1 MGRIKRG
8 GGDGGEPAL
17 SPPGRPSFRRL
28 RDRVC
33 GCDIC
38 RRAEVW
44 RGSARLL
51 ANSVKKGKNIANA
64 TAQNT
69 ELN

>member
-28 RDRVC
+28 RDRVY

-38 RRAEVW
+38 RRAEGW

-51 ANSVKKGKNIANA
+51 ENLLTKGKK
-64 TAQNT
+64 TSQAQRRKT
-69 ELN
+69 LS

>member
-8 GGDGGEPAL
+8 GGDGGEPAQ

-28 RDRVC
+28 RDRIC

-38 RRAEVW
+38 RRAERW
-44 RGSARLL
+44 RGSAHLL
-51 ANSVKKGKNIANA
+51 GNLPIRGKTVQLQAFGYR
-64 TAQNT
+64 
-69 ELN
+69 